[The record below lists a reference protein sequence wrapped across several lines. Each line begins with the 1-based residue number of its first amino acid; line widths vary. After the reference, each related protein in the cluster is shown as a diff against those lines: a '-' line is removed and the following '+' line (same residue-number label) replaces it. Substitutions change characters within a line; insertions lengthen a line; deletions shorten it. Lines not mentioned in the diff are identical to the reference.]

1 MRSDDVN
8 EMGDLT
14 NYIQLLEDF
23 RRSNYEYETVQNEE
37 DLIIAHKKGK
47 VFVFP
52 AEPFFEKLLMGF
64 GAFIIIL
71 MLILGLIFRIF
82 IPKYYVIIDYILG
95 GFGGI
100 GAIIM
105 VVGYFRLKRIHKKF
119 IIITPKGMIKGSI
132 WGNMETYLWK
142 DVDVKSFIE
151 QTSVITLGI
160 IKQKLTPELVVH
172 IIPNNKR
179 TIKSKPIRYDLK
191 EFYDS
196 KKFEGQIKTQSTLS
210 EEEKGK
216 LYEIGIKK
224 YITAQ
229 ILFMT
234 TIQYYFEMSKF
245 GSSELKKF

>member
-8 EMGDLT
+8 EIGDIA
-14 NYIQLLEDF
+14 NYLQLLEDF
-23 RRSNYEYETVQNEE
+23 KEGNYEYETVQNEK
-37 DLIIAHKKGK
+37 DLIVAHKKGK
-47 VFVFP
+47 VFVFT
-52 AEPFFEKLLMGF
+52 ASSFTEKFFMAI

-71 MLILGLIFRIF
+71 MLILGLIFRVF
-82 IPKYYVIIDYILG
+82 IPNYYVTIDYILG

-100 GAIIM
+100 GAIII
-105 VVGYFRLKRIHKKF
+105 VVSYVRLKRIHKNF

-132 WGNMETYLWK
+132 WGNVKTYFWK
-142 DVDVKSFIE
+142 AVDVKGYTI
-151 QTSVITLGI
+151 QTTVITLGI
-160 IKQKLTPELVVH
+160 IKDKMTELKVRL
-172 IIPNNKR
+172 IPINRR
-179 TIKSKPIRYDLK
+179 TVKFKPIRYDLK

-210 EEEKGK
+210 NEEKGK
-216 LYEIGIKK
+216 LYEMGFKK

-245 GSSELKKF
+245 GSSELKK